1 MSENGWPRPGHE
13 TLPWTSRMVEFL
25 TPRQRALLP
34 STYEAAVVPEIADA
48 ALTLPTRLA
57 AAEADAVA
65 AVSRFDSD
73 AASALLPF
81 TPLLLRSESSA
92 SSRIERLTVSARR
105 LMEAELFET
114 GRGNAALVVANTRAM
129 TAAASIRPPL
139 SLDSLLSMHRALLES
154 SAPDDAGALR
164 REPVWIGGS
173 ELSPAGALFVPPR
186 HERVPEALE
195 DLFAFTRRTDLP
207 PLTRAAIAHAHFE
220 TIHPFVDGNGRT
232 GRALIHVLLSW
243 AGLTPHAPLPLSAVL
258 LADVDSYFRSL
269 DAYRRGEPLVIVELF
284 IEAAARAAALG
295 RSAGR
300 RIGRTV
306 EAMLERSPGRAGT
319 PDRAIIEL
327 LARRP
332 VLDAGSAATAV
343 GVSEAAARRS
353 LERLEAAGLLR
364 GYLIGP
370 HRRAW
375 RSPEILDLM
384 DDVASA
390 LGRRARPGTRREMP

>member
-1 MSENGWPRPGHE
+1 MSENGWPRPGRE
-13 TLPWTSRMVEFL
+13 TLPWTSRMAEFL
-25 TPRQRALLP
+25 TPRQRVLLP

-48 ALTLPTRLA
+48 ALTLSTRLA

-92 SSRIERLTVSARR
+92 SSRIEQLTVSARS
-105 LMEAELFET
+105 LMEAELFEA

-129 TAAASIRPPL
+129 TAASSIRPPL

-173 ELSPAGALFVPPR
+173 ELSPAGAIFVPPR

-269 DAYRRGEPLVIVELF
+269 DAYRCGEPLVIVELF

-306 EAMLERSPGRAGT
+306 ETMLERSPRRAGT

>member
-1 MSENGWPRPGHE
+1 MSENGWPRPGRE
-13 TLPWTSRMVEFL
+13 TLPWTSRMAEFL

-65 AVSRFDSD
+65 AASRFDSD

-105 LMEAELFET
+105 LMEAELFGA

-129 TAAASIRPPL
+129 TAASSIRPPL

-207 PLTRAAIAHAHFE
+207 PLTRTAIAHAHFE

-284 IEAAARAAALG
+284 IGAAARAAALG

>member
-1 MSENGWPRPGHE
+1 MSENEWPRPGRE
-13 TLPWTSRMVEFL
+13 TLPWTSRMAEFL

-129 TAAASIRPPL
+129 TAASSIRPPL

-207 PLTRAAIAHAHFE
+207 PLTRTAIAHAHFE

-284 IEAAARAAALG
+284 IGAAARAAALG

-353 LERLEAAGLLR
+353 LERLEAASLLR

-370 HRRAW
+370 RRRAW

>member
-1 MSENGWPRPGHE
+1 MSENGWPRPGRE
-13 TLPWTSRMVEFL
+13 TLPWTSRMAEFL

-105 LMEAELFET
+105 LMEAELFEA

-129 TAAASIRPPL
+129 TAASSIRPPL

-284 IEAAARAAALG
+284 IGAAARAAALG

-370 HRRAW
+370 RRRAW

-390 LGRRARPGTRREMP
+390 PGRRARPGTR

>member
-1 MSENGWPRPGHE
+1 MSENGWPRPGRE
-13 TLPWTSRMVEFL
+13 TLPWTSRMAEFL

-105 LMEAELFET
+105 LMEAELFGA

-207 PLTRAAIAHAHFE
+207 PLTRAAIAHAYFE

-306 EAMLERSPGRAGT
+306 ETMLERSPGRAGT
-319 PDRAIIEL
+319 PDRAIIAL

-332 VLDAGSAATAV
+332 VLDVSSAATAV

-384 DDVASA
+384 DDVVSA
-390 LGRRARPGTRREMP
+390 LGRRTQPGTR

>member
-1 MSENGWPRPGHE
+1 MSENEWPRPGRE
-13 TLPWTSRMVEFL
+13 TLPWTSRMAEFL

-129 TAAASIRPPL
+129 TAASSIRPPL

-284 IEAAARAAALG
+284 IGAAARAAALG

-370 HRRAW
+370 RRRAW

>member
-105 LMEAELFET
+105 LMEAELFGA

-353 LERLEAAGLLR
+353 LKRLEAAGLLR

-384 DDVASA
+384 DDVVSA
-390 LGRRARPGTRREMP
+390 LGRRTQPGTR